1 MRIIYEI
8 HVKNL
13 YNNIRKEYKKL
24 MTLEDLIKFNSIDPT
39 TTIRRKEVAGN
50 FLGWIVDDYFKRVYP
65 KVSVKEYSNSDFA
78 NEINVL
84 LEKFQSC
91 KNKDL
96 TKYKDVYKYSYQ
108 ELNKDLANIE
118 KKYGFIISGKAKQDL
133 DYEIVKDD
141 SNFTIYKILTPNG
154 SIVLGK
160 HTKWCIS
167 KDNQFILDIKE
178 YIKQNYIIYFIKS
191 KKEKNS
197 AKNKDGELMFPRLPE
212 FYGIILTPE
221 NEYLECVNSNNESLF
236 WTSKYNKIVG
246 IINNI
251 TI

>member
-13 YNNIRKEYKKL
+13 YKNIKKDYKKL
-24 MTLEDLIKFNSIDPT
+24 MSLEDLIDFNSIDPT
-39 TTIRRKEVAGN
+39 TSIRREEVAGN
-50 FLGWIVDDYFKRVYP
+50 FLGWIVDDFFKRIYP
-65 KVSVKEYSNSDFA
+65 KVSVKEYSKSNFA

-84 LEKFQSC
+84 LGKFQSC

-96 TKYKDVYKYSYQ
+96 TKHKDIYKYSYQ
-108 ELNKDLANIE
+108 ELNNDLANIE
-118 KKYGFIISGKAKQDL
+118 KKYGFIISGKAKQNF
-133 DYEIVKDD
+133 DYTIVKDNSD
-141 SNFTIYKILTPNG
+141 FTVYKILTPNG

-167 KDNQFILDIKE
+167 KDNQFILDVKE
-178 YIKQNYIIYFIKS
+178 YIKQNYTIYFIKS

-197 AKNKDGELMFPRLPE
+197 ARNKEGELMFPLLPE
-212 FYGIILTPE
+212 FYGIILTPD
-221 NEYLECVNSNNESLF
+221 NEYLECVNSNNDSLF
-236 WTSKYNKIVG
+236 WTNKYKMITKIVNG
-246 IINNI
+246 I